1 MNRKTLWI
9 AVLASLAAFGLWIA
23 RSSRST
29 SADAP
34 KEQGLEKAT
43 NRLRNSPY
51 VVAAGRIEPASEEI
65 KIGSELDGKL
75 AQVLVEEGDKVR
87 RGQALAVLVNGDYAA
102 RVAIAKAEIGQREA
116 ELERI
121 ANGNRGQERRES
133 VALVREAEA
142 VLANAKIERDRRQAL
157 LTRGAISRTEFDSAD
172 REFHVAQARLAAVEE
187 RASLTDEGFRVED
200 RKRAEAELERSRA
213 QLAEAEAML
222 AKTYIR
228 SPIDGVVLRRKLRS
242 GESVQAGAGDPVVVL
257 GDISR
262 LRVRADVDE
271 TDVSRIAVGQSV
283 HVTAEAYG
291 DKKFTG
297 KVVRIGEILGR
308 KNVRTDE
315 PAERVDTKILETLI
329 ELDPGQQIPLGL
341 RVDTFIHAGGK
352 S

>member
-1 MNRKTLWI
+1 MNRKTLFI
-9 AVLASLAAFGLWIA
+9 AVLASLAGFALWNVRA
-23 RSSRST
+23 SR
-29 SADAP
+29 ADAP
-34 KEQGLEKAT
+34 KETGQEQAT
-43 NRLRNSPY
+43 NRLRNSPF
-51 VVAAGRIEPASEEI
+51 VVAAGRVEPASEEL
-65 KIGSELDGKL
+65 KIGAELDGKL
-75 AQVLVEEGDKVR
+75 AQVLVDEGDKVR
-87 RGQALAVLVNGDYAA
+87 KGQTLAVLVNGDYAA
-102 RVAIAKAEIGQREA
+102 RVAIAQATVREREA

-121 ANGNRGQERRES
+121 ANGSRHQEKRES
-133 VALVREAEA
+133 MALVLEAEA
-142 VLANAKIERDRRQAL
+142 VLANARIERDRRQSL
-157 LTRGAISRTEFDSAD
+157 LARGAISRTEFDSAD
-172 REFHVAQARLAAVEE
+172 REYNVALARLAAVRE

-200 RKRAEAELERSRA
+200 RKRAEAELARARA
-213 QLAEAEAML
+213 QLAEAESML

-242 GESVQAGAGDPVVVL
+242 GESVKAGGTDPVVVL

-271 TDVSRIAVGQSV
+271 TDVARIAVGQTV

-291 DKKFTG
+291 EKKFTG
-297 KVVRIGEILGR
+297 KVIRIGEILGR

-341 RVDTFIHAGGK
+341 RVDTFIHVGGQ